1 VPDVRRVYTLCVP
14 ALSPLCVL
22 SSPLSATLTRCTDAR
37 RFLDEKRSVQF
48 LREQNSLLIGEDGQ
62 QTMDVMDMAA

>member
-1 VPDVRRVYTLCVP
+1 MPDVRRVYTLCVP
-14 ALSPLCVL
+14 SLFSPCIRGDLC
-22 SSPLSATLTRCTDAR
+22 AELTPCTDAR

>member
-1 VPDVRRVYTLCVP
+1 MRPSLFSLEV
-14 ALSPLCVL
+14 PLCT
-22 SSPLSATLTRCTDAR
+22 TLTRDVT